1 MLINIVSRI
10 FLFNLFTLTNRIL
23 SMFKMTKSQLANEK
37 DTIRVK
43 NGNISCSLNIYS
55 GKQGEFI
62 INYCP
67 SLNISGYGKTEQEAE
82 DFIKVEM
89 EVFCEDLHSMNTK
102 EKEAFLSSLGFK
114 RDIFASKN
122 FSKAFVDEN
131 GKLQDFEEGTLQHKM
146 LESA

>member
-1 MLINIVSRI
+1 MLKI
-10 FLFNLFTLTNRIL
+10 
-23 SMFKMTKSQLANEK
+23 TKSPLKNDK
-37 DTIRVK
+37 DIIRVK
-43 NGNISCSLNIYS
+43 NGKIFCSLNIYS
-55 GKQGEFI
+55 GKQGDYI

-67 SLNISGYGKTEQEAE
+67 SLNISGYGKTEEEAE
-82 DFIKVEM
+82 NFIKVEM

-114 RDIFASKN
+114 RDVFATKN
-122 FSKAFVDEN
+122 YSKAFVDED